1 MHDVADSFK
10 ANVIPRLKGTC
21 QKPLVLALLKVI
33 EGDETISGDMN
44 VGIEDGYQ
52 KAKLLNAQFFT
63 FEEFLANVFVY
74 TVKDVRNTDCKKD
87 IKEIGKDYLKQ
98 LSSEAARIQ
107 FEDSVI
113 SHATPLEKTILDNGF
128 DDTFELI
135 SEADAGLP
143 DRPSS
148 VRIYS
153 LAIQNDFFRT
163 RELKELVLKNLGRY
177 VFSRARCNNYA
188 ANQMT
193 EGLVTM
199 AMGSLKN
206 DPKVASEG
214 VGSVFGEIFVYS
226 FLEHVLQAP
235 KVMSRIEFSSV
246 SGARAV
252 RSEGVHLALTGDE
265 SRPFTQLV
273 FGASEVLGDIDS
285 AIDKAFERVI
295 DILNNSSDELQTV
308 EAAISNNIFDPDTT
322 DYLIGLLKPSRK
334 NRKPAEQAFG
344 IFLGYSVNIDDE
356 AFLGMSREDA
366 IAQQVKTDAVHA
378 QSRIRKLIIELNLQG
393 HSFYVYV
400 LPLNDAPSDKEEIM
414 NDVFEGR
421 VF

>member
-1 MHDVADSFK
+1 
-10 ANVIPRLKGTC
+10 
-21 QKPLVLALLKVI
+21 
-33 EGDETISGDMN
+33 
-44 VGIEDGYQ
+44 
-52 KAKLLNAQFFT
+52 
-63 FEEFLANVFVY
+63 
-74 TVKDVRNTDCKKD
+74 
-87 IKEIGKDYLKQ
+87 
-98 LSSEAARIQ
+98 
-107 FEDSVI
+107 
-113 SHATPLEKTILDNGF
+113 
-128 DDTFELI
+128 
-135 SEADAGLP
+135 
-143 DRPSS
+143 
-148 VRIYS
+148 
-153 LAIQNDFFRT
+153 
-163 RELKELVLKNLGRY
+163 
-177 VFSRARCNNYA
+177 
-188 ANQMT
+188 
-193 EGLVTM
+193 M

-308 EAAISNNIFDPDTT
+308 EAAISKNIFDSDTT